1 MNKARIRA
9 FVDAVLA
16 LRDTVTDEQAL
27 AVPALYPE
35 WKTDVVYTI
44 GQRLLYG
51 DVLYK
56 VLQGHTS
63 QADWAPNVAVSLY
76 AKVLVADD
84 GTVLAWVQPD
94 STNAYM
100 KGDKVLHNGKV
111 WDSLMDNNVWEPD
124 TVGTETLWREVA
136 E

>member
-1 MNKARIRA
+1 MNKARVRA

-16 LRDTVTDEQAL
+16 LRETATDEQAIV
-27 AVPALYPE
+27 AAALYPE
-35 WKTDVVYTI
+35 WRADVAYNA
-44 GQRLLYG
+44 GQRVLYN

-63 QADWAPNVAVSLY
+63 QTSWTPEMAPSLF

-84 GTVLAWVQPD
+84 GTVLDWVQPD

-100 KGDKVLHNGKV
+100 TGDKVLHNGKT
-111 WDSLMDNNVWEPD
+111 WKSLVDNNIWEPGAI
-124 TVGTETLWREVA
+124 GTETLWVEVA
-136 E
+136 

>member
-111 WDSLMDNNVWEPD
+111 WESLMDNNVWEPD

>member
-1 MNKARIRA
+1 MNKARVRA
-9 FVDAVLA
+9 FVDAVLM

-35 WKTDVVYTI
+35 WKTDVVYTV

-51 DVLYK
+51 NVLYK

-63 QADWAPNVAVSLY
+63 QADWAPDVAVSLY

-111 WDSLMDNNVWEPD
+111 WESLIDNNVWEPN
-124 TVGTETLWREVA
+124 TIGTETLWREVA